1 MLLIDLHKEALQQI
15 LSCLP
20 QNSVLFYCCVSMRK
34 LKLGNQKRR
43 LTTHSAQASLLKELK
58 LRVGGDLNFDSPP
71 LLNLVRISNKVD
83 IETLKKWISSQSIG
97 IDSGGFYARFKHYGA
112 SCFERYD
119 RVRVRLWDHVYCSG
133 RFSLMLVEPEHYLG
147 MKGDYTL

>member
-1 MLLIDLHKEALQQI
+1 MTMLLIHLHNEALQQI
-15 LSCLP
+15 ISRLP

-43 LTTHSAQASLLKELK
+43 LITHSAQASLLKELK

-97 IDSGGFYARFKHYGA
+97 IDSGGFYARFKHSGA

-133 RFSLMLVEPEHYLG
+133 RFSLMEPEHYLG
-147 MKGDYTL
+147 MKGEYNF